1 MSTKNQYHLG
11 FIGDEDIRAHVKET
25 ILQYRSSID
34 FKEFKKLKIDPIKAT
49 FDIAVYNLSDEEF
62 IKREII
68 RQIDKSNNNHIG
80 YFHQSIFRYI
90 QDWEV
95 LKSGYDIV
103 NYKKSYYAEI
113 KNKFNTMNSNAKEN
127 VFRKMQKK
135 LLTVIQKQL
144 VS

>member
-1 MSTKNQYHLG
+1 MRFQKSSMSTKNQYHLG

-68 RQIDKSNNNHIG
+68 R
-80 YFHQSIFRYI
+80 
-90 QDWEV
+90 
-95 LKSGYDIV
+95 
-103 NYKKSYYAEI
+103 
-113 KNKFNTMNSNAKEN
+113 
-127 VFRKMQKK
+127 
-135 LLTVIQKQL
+135 
-144 VS
+144 